1 MPITL
6 FDSLTRETRE
16 LRRPDPQNPRDV
28 FSFYNC
34 GPTVYAPAH
43 IGNFRT
49 FVINDVLRR
58 LLELEFGASHV
69 KHVRNLTDVD
79 DKTIRRA
86 REEGRPLGA
95 VTQQWTDK
103 FHADC
108 AALNCLPPNVEP
120 TATGHIREQVDM
132 IDVLMKKG
140 NAYRAADGS
149 VYFKVSSFGEY
160 GHLSR
165 VKERELQPGSALN
178 NPPVLRIRGVNSIS
192 SGIYPPV
199 VIDGVT
205 VFTGS
210 AGGAVGNDPLAILSK
225 TGMDQGSVF
234 VATCVAAAVSTMV
247 MALYANYPIALAPGM
262 GINAF
267 FAFTVVLAYKYTWQQ
282 ALAAVFCSGVL
293 FFLISVFRIRQYV
306 IESIPQN
313 LKLAVSAGV
322 GLFLGIIALEEAK
335 VVVANP
341 ATLVSMGD
349 LKNPVAALAL
359 LGFVLI
365 VALNYRQVIGGTLI
379 GILAVTAVGIPL
391 GLAHYSGIVSLPPSI
406 KPTLL
411 QLDFSR
417 VFEGTFLI
425 VVFSILF
432 IDVFDNAGTLIGV
445 THRTGL
451 MKNGKLARMKEALI
465 SDSFAAMFGAAIGT
479 STTTSYI
486 ESAAGVSAGGRTG
499 LTAAFVSIFFLLAL
513 LFAPLAGMIPAYA
526 TSAALLY
533 VACVMAR
540 GLAEIDWEDITEYAP
555 AVVTAITMPLT
566 YSIATGIGLGFITY
580 ALVKLISGK
589 VKDASPAVIVLA
601 VLFAIKFAVSG

>member
-1 MPITL
+1 MANEVKSEAKAAGESGFAERL
-6 FDSLTRETRE
+6 DNYFGLTEQGTNVRTEFIAGLTTF
-16 LRRPDPQNPRDV
+16 LTMVYIVFVNP
-28 FSFYNC
+28 
-34 GPTVYAPAH
+34 
-43 IGNFRT
+43 
-49 FVINDVLRR
+49 
-58 LLELEFGASHV
+58 
-69 KHVRNLTDVD
+69 
-79 DKTIRRA
+79 
-86 REEGRPLGA
+86 
-95 VTQQWTDK
+95 
-103 FHADC
+103 
-108 AALNCLPPNVEP
+108 
-120 TATGHIREQVDM
+120 
-132 IDVLMKKG
+132 
-140 NAYRAADGS
+140 
-149 VYFKVSSFGEY
+149 
-160 GHLSR
+160 
-165 VKERELQPGSALN
+165 
-178 NPPVLRIRGVNSIS
+178 
-192 SGIYPPV
+192 
-199 VIDGVT
+199 
-205 VFTGS
+205 
-210 AGGAVGNDPLAILSK
+210 AILSK
-225 TGMDQGSVF
+225 TGMDQGAVF

-267 FAFTVVLAYKYTWQQ
+267 FAFTVVLTYKYSWQQ

-293 FFLISVFRIRQYV
+293 FFLISVFKIRQYV

-335 VVVANP
+335 LVVAQP
-341 ATLVSMGD
+341 ATLVTMGD
-349 LKNPVAALAL
+349 LKNPVALLAL

-365 VALNYRQVIGGTLI
+365 VALNYRKVIGGTLI
-379 GILAVTAVGIPL
+379 GILAVTAIGIPF

-406 KPTLL
+406 KPSLL

-417 VFEGTFLI
+417 VLEGTFLI

-451 MKNGKLARMKEALI
+451 MKDGKLARMKEALI
-465 SDSFAAMFGAAIGT
+465 SDSFAAMFGAVIGT

-513 LFAPLAGMIPAYA
+513 LFAPFAGMIPAYA

-580 ALVKLISGK
+580 ALVKVISGK
-589 VKDASPAVIVLA
+589 IKDASPAVLVLA